1 MDSKEFRK
9 NFPLAE
15 KVVYFDNAAT
25 SLTPEPVL
33 KKMLEY
39 YREYRANIHRG
50 EHRLTERASEEYERV
65 YDIAGK
71 FFNAKP
77 SEFINVRNTT
87 EAINAVASGFDFS
100 KRKEV
105 VTTSIEHH
113 SCLLPWVRLEEEG
126 KIKLKIVEG
135 SRDGAFDLQDFRDSV
150 SKNTALVAF
159 TATSNV
165 LGNKTPVRE
174 ICRIARDA
182 GAHSLVDAAQA
193 VGHRNVDLKNWGCD
207 FMAFSGH
214 KSFAP
219 TGVGALYHRE
229 GVELKPAFVGGGT
242 ISEVKLHSFK
252 FINNRERFEA
262 GTPDIGGWIGLG
274 EALNFISNNFSF
286 IESQE
291 KLLVGKMMRI
301 AEYPKVDYYGPRK
314 AEDKAGVFAFNV
326 GKLKHHEVAIMFDKL
341 SKICLRSGHHC
352 TMPLHRELLKIDGSV
367 RASLHAYNTVGE
379 TELFF
384 ETLEKIAK
392 IA

>member
-1 MDSKEFRK
+1 MNVKEFRK
-9 NFPLAE
+9 DFPLTE

-33 KKMLEY
+33 EKMLEY

-50 EHRLTERASEEYERV
+50 AHRLTERASEEYERV
-65 YDIAGK
+65 YDVAAK

-77 SEFINVRNTT
+77 SEFVNVKNTT
-87 EAINAVASGFDFS
+87 EAINALSLGFDFS

-126 KIKLKIVEG
+126 KIKLKIVDASREG
-135 SRDGAFDLQDFRDSV
+135 LFDLSDFQQAI

-165 LGNKTPVRE
+165 LGNKTPVKE
-174 ICRIARDA
+174 ITKIAHDS
-182 GAHSLVDAAQA
+182 GALVLVDAAQA
-193 VGHRNVDLKNWGCD
+193 VGHRTVDLKNWDCD

-214 KSFAP
+214 KAFGP
-219 TGVGALYHRE
+219 TGTGALFHKE

-242 ISEVKLHSFK
+242 IIEAQLHSFK
-252 FINNRERFEA
+252 FVNNRERFEA

-274 EALNFISNNFSF
+274 AAFEFISKNFSF

-291 KLLVGKMMRI
+291 KILIERMMRI
-301 AEYPKVDYYGPRK
+301 ADFPNVDYYGPRSAK
-314 AEDKAGVFAFNV
+314 DKAGVFAFNV

-341 SKICLRSGHHC
+341 SKICVRSGHHC
-352 TMPLHRELLKIDGSV
+352 AMPLHRRVLGVDGSV
-367 RASLHAYNTVGE
+367 RASVHAYNTVEE

-384 ETLEKIAK
+384 DTLGKIAK
-392 IA
+392 LA